1 MLICVIH
8 VYGFLFVTC
17 FFGQTNP
24 SLPVTPHLPGTPR
37 LTGSP
42 ALSVSPARSVRAVLW
57 VFICGFAASE
67 ADPTWIE
74 QIEQQ
79 LSRGPDDVL
88 EELGKK
94 LRTLKMPQI
103 GVALCAVLSA
113 VLSAVQYAVVSAV
126 QYAVVSAA

>member
-1 MLICVIH
+1 MLLHI
-8 VYGFLFVTC
+8 
-17 FFGQTNP
+17 
-24 SLPVTPHLPGTPR
+24 
-37 LTGSP
+37 
-42 ALSVSPARSVRAVLW
+42 SPARFDCLGLSDSLRLSAVSL

-103 GVALCAVLSA
+103 GAPSSVL
-113 VLSAVQYAVVSAV
+113 
-126 QYAVVSAA
+126 